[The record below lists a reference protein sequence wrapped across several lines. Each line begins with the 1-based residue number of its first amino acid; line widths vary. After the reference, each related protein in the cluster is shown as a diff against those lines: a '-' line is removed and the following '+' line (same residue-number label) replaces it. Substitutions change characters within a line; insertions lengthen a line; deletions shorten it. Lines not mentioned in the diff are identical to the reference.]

1 MKQVAA
7 PDLYD
12 DMWENHLFKG
22 FVGAC
27 VVDFTREIRKRGV
40 NFHIEKYR
48 VPEEIYSEL
57 LKPEIVLIKMAGEDE
72 IYISYT
78 GE

>member
-7 PDLYD
+7 PDLFD
-12 DMWENHLFKG
+12 DMEENYLFKG

-27 VVDFTREIRKRGV
+27 VVDFKRDLQRLKAD
-40 NFHIEKYR
+40 FHLEKYR
-48 VPEEIYSEL
+48 VPDEIYSEL

-72 IYISYT
+72 IYISYD
-78 GE
+78 GM

>member
-7 PDLYD
+7 QDLYD

-27 VVDFTREIRKRGV
+27 VVDFMKSMRGSEEEL
-40 NFHIEKYR
+40 HLEKYR
-48 VPEEIYSEL
+48 VPDEIFSEI

-72 IYISYT
+72 IYISYD
-78 GE
+78 GM

>member
-1 MKQVAA
+1 MKQIAA
-7 PDLYD
+7 PNLYD
-12 DMWENHLFKG
+12 DMWENRLFKS

-27 VVDFTREIRKRGV
+27 VVDFMRSIKGRE
-40 NFHIEKYR
+40 NELHLEKYR
-48 VPEEIYSEL
+48 VPDEIYSEL